1 MQISDKKACIPGNA
15 YFRTSA
21 GCTGKARRSR
31 ICFINIQ
38 SWKTKNGAS
47 VDVNNHIAQHHL
59 ETKHQFQWDS
69 ATCITYSTD
78 YYIRITLEIRFT
90 YLEQRQTITGTYYRA
105 ACAAQLKIRFS
116 VVCAEKRPP
125 RGRGDTRV
133 WYRETI
139 FSQMVS

>member
-38 SWKTKNGAS
+38 SWKTKNSAS

-59 ETKHQFQWDS
+59 QTKHQIQWDS

-78 YYIRITLEIRFT
+78 YYIRLTLKIRFT
-90 YLEQRQTITGTYYRA
+90 YLEQRQRQQLPVPIIGLPVRPSYKFGFRSSVQKNGLPGGGKTRGSGT
-105 ACAAQLKIRFS
+105 
-116 VVCAEKRPP
+116 EKRC
-125 RGRGDTRV
+125 
-133 WYRETI
+133 
-139 FSQMVS
+139 SHN